1 MSSTACTLHCPL
13 SAIEK
18 LKIETYNNMECGLLP
33 PAFRANPC
41 PEDTNLLCRL
51 PLPAVF
57 YKPGAA
63 NLGDLL
69 RIPVRERVL
78 KFMFSD
84 FQG

>member
-1 MSSTACTLHCPL
+1 MD
-13 SAIEK
+13 
-18 LKIETYNNMECGLLP
+18 CGLP
-33 PAFRANPC
+33 HPVFRANPC

-69 RIPVRERVL
+69 RMPVRERV
-78 KFMFSD
+78 
-84 FQG
+84 Q